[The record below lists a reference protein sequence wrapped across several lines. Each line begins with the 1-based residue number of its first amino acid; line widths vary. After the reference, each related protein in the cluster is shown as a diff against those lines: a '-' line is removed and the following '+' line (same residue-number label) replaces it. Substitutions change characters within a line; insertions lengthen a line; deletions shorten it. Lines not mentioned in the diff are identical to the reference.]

1 MDYHYQTCM
10 DITNTGFYNH
20 GVTIGYHC
28 CHATALTP
36 VDIAPAIVENS
47 KEGVSTHVVN
57 HAGESNADNAGNEPK
72 KGDWV

>member
-1 MDYHYQTCM
+1 MVYDC
-10 DITNTGFYNH
+10 
-20 GVTIGYHC
+20 
-28 CHATALTP
+28 TALTP

-57 HAGESNADNAGNEPK
+57 HAGESNADTQANEPK